1 MESLLGYAPDTW
13 RFDERIDET
22 TTDSRDG
29 ETIAANG
36 IHFAGLSDGH
46 RLAEN
51 GLPSNAQGRSA
62 GRGRTDLDRVR
73 EESGVQSPVAHGS
86 GEVRDVPRP
95 PVRRVHIPKAGSATE
110 TRPIGIPT
118 LEDKVLQRAVV
129 MLLEPIYEQDFDAGS
144 YGFRPGRSAHQALEE
159 LWKQTMDSS
168 GGWIL
173 EVDIRKFFDTLDHAH
188 LREFLRHRMRDGVLK
203 RLIGK
208 WLKAGVMESGN
219 VSYPDAGSPQG
230 GVISP
235 LLANVFL
242 HYVLDTWFRQEVQ
255 PRLQGRAHLI
265 RYADDFVILFTHE
278 ADARR
283 VMEVLPK
290 RFGKYGLAIHPDK
303 TRLVAFRR
311 PSCKTDDTQGD
322 DNGRPGTFDLLGFTH
337 YWGRTRRGGW
347 AVIRKTA
354 SKRLSRA
361 VRSIAEWC
369 RANRHHPIIE
379 QHAKLIQKVRGHY
392 AYYGIT
398 GNARALHWFLW
409 AVSRAWR
416 KWLNRR
422 DRCRV
427 MLWSRF
433 TRLLK
438 RYPLPWPKIVHS
450 YVK

>member
-1 MESLLGYAPDTW
+1 M
-13 RFDERIDET
+13 
-22 TTDSRDG
+22 
-29 ETIAANG
+29 
-36 IHFAGLSDGH
+36 
-46 RLAEN
+46 
-51 GLPSNAQGRSA
+51 
-62 GRGRTDLDRVR
+62 
-73 EESGVQSPVAHGS
+73 
-86 GEVRDVPRP
+86 
-95 PVRRVHIPKAGSATE
+95 RRVHIPKAGSATE

-322 DNGRPGTFDLLGFTH
+322 DNGRPGTFDLLGFTD

-398 GNARALHWFLW
+398 GNARALHWFL